1 MRGRRRRILAFVLS
15 AALACSMMPFSASTV
30 SAEESAQE
38 QDTEILTET
47 GVIVPEDPGLPDNE
61 ELLDGY
67 VMNILGLNSGIS
79 TLANYGDK
87 VLNEQEK
94 AIYDQLKASIAGV
107 ASDGGSTEFELVSD
121 NSWTFTYEELGWS
134 GWPEKIT
141 DEMNA
146 QLLQKTGISI
156 EKIIDALLVDCPYEL
171 YWYDKTDGASIAYSY
186 RSKGQA
192 IIFSIPTLIF
202 SVAQGYQDSSMENC
216 VDASGARSAVTAASK
231 AQEIVTKY
239 KGESDYKK
247 LLEYKNEICALTDY
261 NEGAAENEDTPYGD
275 PWQLIYVFDG
285 DDATTVVCEGY
296 SKAFQYLCDLTD
308 FASDEI
314 VCYTVTGDIRGAH
327 MWNIVTM
334 PDGQNYLVDVTNS
347 DTRTVGQDGHLFLTG
362 GEGSIDEGYTF
373 GVGNGSLSYKYDD
386 ETISLYGK
394 GDDSI
399 LKIASKSYDPG
410 AALPISV
417 TVDQSEVIYGTSFT
431 VHITGDA
438 SKEVEIYNGTDLL
451 AKTTLLNGESSVH
464 INTLESGLKPA
475 ENQGDVSGS
484 YPKSYEL
491 SARYADDTESQNV
504 KVTVD
509 YYYNDPNNPY
519 GADGVTPTKDGWYNT
534 APVIKAPQSYEI
546 AATADKDTDWV
557 ESIQLDDEGSG
568 VMATY
573 YLRNSTTGTITRRDS
588 LYRIDKTAPTEL
600 IADVS
605 VQDTS
610 ATVTASAKDTLSGIK
625 SYSLTYDKGG
635 SAAPNIAHQGNGKF
649 SITGMEPQKEY
660 QFTLT
665 VTDKADNTSSI
676 TVAVSTSGKLSLSGA
691 VVTVKGT
698 DGYVYD
704 GTKKDV
710 SKDNV
715 SVTLNGATVPETE
728 YEVSFGA
735 DLVSAGTVTV
745 TVTAKDNSKKYTG
758 TAEGSFEIAKRN
770 VTITAQDQTLTYGE
784 TIDEG
789 IGQVEAAG
797 LAKGDAVASVKL
809 SADTSKVTDN
819 GVITVADAKIQ
830 NAAKS
835 DVTGNYNIAYKPGKL
850 TVKKAQSSIG
860 FADTYQTTKD
870 YDTKPFA
877 VPTEKELEI
886 KGASYEDVVFA
897 WYDSAGN
904 TALQGAPVDAGTY
917 VLKASIPDSENT
929 MASSA
934 EKQIEIKKITI
945 AESEQFTFP
954 DWPER
959 GYVYDGTAKEP
970 AVVVWIDKEKT
981 VQLPA
986 EEYTVEYVNNVNA
999 GYGAQVVIRNAENSR
1014 NSLFDDYTKLFSISP
1029 ASTAIRLDIP
1039 ETAVYGED
1047 ISLTAV
1053 LTGISE
1059 TDMPEGSVTFTVG
1072 REEYTVDI
1080 VNGTAVLPAEKL
1092 SGIPAGDYTVTVSY
1106 PGEGNYAG
1114 AKAEGTLSVQ
1124 KADPDV
1130 GTVTCANDVLYTSTS
1145 WKDVQLQMT
1154 GSAKGRLLLNETT
1167 LQAGTESYTW
1177 TFVPE
1182 DTDNYN
1188 SVTGSIE
1195 LTVQAV
1201 TVDHIEVSGKLEQ
1214 TEYVYGD
1221 TVNLA
1226 GVTVTAVYVNGDR
1239 KVLTDNEMEIRYEHG
1254 AFLWAGDT
1262 SVTVAYTEAGET
1274 HTAKIDGLTVSEKTV
1289 EEPDIR
1295 LAIPEGGY
1303 IYDGT
1308 EKEPAVTVYA
1318 GGLLIPDSEYTVTYE
1333 NNVNAGEAK
1342 VIVADREG
1350 GNFIVNGTASFE
1362 IGKAAQAVLAVTG
1375 MPAGTISYGD
1385 VFTLQTSGGSGEGKV
1400 TWEVTEGTEFA
1411 AISEDGT
1418 VTVKGVGPVT
1428 VKAVKAADQ
1437 NYAEAYA
1444 VWSFDAGK
1452 ANPDVG
1458 DVSYNGETLYS
1469 TDDPTGVQLD
1479 KTGEAAGTLKL
1490 ADGTVFEP
1498 DRTEYVWVFI
1508 PEDTEHYN
1516 EVSGT
1521 IDLAIQANPP
1531 AAMKITGTPDRSG
1544 YSYGDPF
1551 DPSGLTV
1558 EITYKNGLVRTI
1570 PASGLGIVY
1579 EHGSFLMVGDESVT
1593 VTYAHDGAE
1602 VSAVITGLTVTAKKI
1617 ADPTVELEKDTYIYD
1632 GTAKKP
1638 GVTVKDGS
1646 TVIPADEYTVTYT
1659 DNVSVGTASVTI
1671 TDNEGGNYEIAEKT
1685 VTFRIVAKE
1694 QSGGQNGSQTG
1705 TGGDKA
1711 VKTGDSAGIMLWL
1724 MLAAVSGFSVAGA
1737 YAWRKRR
1744 RV

>member
-30 SAEESAQE
+30 SAEEPAQE
-38 QDTEILTET
+38 QDAEILTET

-87 VLNEQEK
+87 VLNDSEK
-94 AIYDQLKASIAGV
+94 AIYDQLKTSIAGV
-107 ASDGGSTEFELVSD
+107 ASHGGSTEFELVSG

-216 VDASGARSAVTAASK
+216 VDASKAKSAVAAASK
-231 AQEIVTKY
+231 AQEIVTRY
-239 KGESDYKK
+239 KAVSDYEK
-247 LLEYKNEICALTDY
+247 LLGYKNEICALTDY

-519 GADGVTPTKDGWYNT
+519 GADGVTPTEDGWYNT

-676 TVAVSTSGKLSLSGA
+676 TVTVSTSGKLSLSGA
-691 VVTVKGT
+691 VVTVIG
-698 DGYVYD
+698 DYVYD
-704 GTKKDV
+704 GTGKVV

-715 SVTLNGATVPETE
+715 SVTLNGETVPETE
-728 YEVSFGA
+728 YEVAFGD
-735 DLVSAGTVTV
+735 DLISAGTVTV
-745 TVTAKDNSKKYTG
+745 TVTAKDNSENYTG
-758 TAEGSFEIAKRN
+758 TAEGSFEIAKRD
-770 VTITAQDQTLTYGE
+770 VTITAQDQTITYGE

-789 IGQVEAAG
+789 MGQVKAVG
-797 LAKGDAVASVKL
+797 LAGGDAVASVKL

-819 GVITVADAKIQ
+819 GVITVADAEIQ

-850 TVKKAQSSIG
+850 TVEKAKSSIA

-886 KGASYEDVVFA
+886 KGASYEDVVFT
-897 WYDSAGN
+897 WYESTEN

-917 VLKASIPDSENT
+917 VLKATIPDSENT
-929 MASSA
+929 TASSV
-934 EKQIEIKKITI
+934 EKQIKIEKVI
-945 AESEQFTFP
+945 ISDPEQFAFP
-954 DWPER
+954 DWPES

-999 GYGAQVVIRNAENSR
+999 GNGAQVVIKSTEYSKNCTI
-1014 NSLFDDYTKLFSISP
+1014 DYTKLFSISP
-1029 ASTAIRLDIP
+1029 ASTSIRLDVP

-1059 TDMPEGSVTFTVG
+1059 TDMPTGSVTFTVDQK
-1072 REEYTVDI
+1072 EYTVDI
-1080 VNGTAVLPAEKL
+1080 VNGRAVLPAEKL
-1092 SGIPAGDYTVTVSY
+1092 SGIPAGDYAVAASY
-1106 PGEGNYAG
+1106 PGKGNYAG

-1342 VIVADREG
+1342 VIVTDREG

>member
-30 SAEESAQE
+30 SAEEPAQE

-67 VMNILGLNSGIS
+67 VMNILGLNSDIS

-94 AIYDQLKASIAGV
+94 AIYDQLKTSIAGI
-107 ASDGGSTEFELVSD
+107 AANGGSTEFTF
-121 NSWTFTYEELGWS
+121 SWTFTYAELGLDGMPS
-134 GWPEKIT
+134 TITDDLKAKISEKIG
-141 DEMNA
+141 DIN
-146 QLLQKTGISI
+146 KV
-156 EKIIDALLVDCPYEL
+156 IDVLLVDCPYEL
-171 YWYDKTDGASIAYSY
+171 YWFDKTRGWSAHDRYLGDGEGI
-186 RSKGQA
+186 
-192 IIFSIPTLIF
+192 TLNRVL
-202 SVAQGYQDSSMENC
+202 SLYVSENYGGNNNEFM
-216 VDASGARSAVTAASK
+216 VDASRAQSAAAAAAK
-231 AQEIVTKY
+231 AKEIVDKY
-239 KGESDYKK
+239 KDASDYQK
-247 LLEYKNEICALTDY
+247 LLGYKEEICKLTDY
-261 NEGAAENEDTPYGD
+261 NHGAADNAGTPYGD
-275 PWQLIYVFDG
+275 PWQLVYVFDG
-285 DDATTVVCEGY
+285 DKDTTVVCEGY
-296 SKAFQYLCDLTD
+296 AKAFQYLCDLTKFD
-308 FASDEI
+308 TSSI
-314 VCYTVTGDIRGAH
+314 VCYTITGIMAGGTGAGGH

-347 DTRTVGQDGHLFLTG
+347 DDGTIGSDGTLFLAGSGGSVNAGYSFGTG
-362 GEGSIDEGYTF
+362 LNMITY
-373 GVGNGSLSYKYDD
+373 NYDSD
-386 ETISLYGK
+386 TTSLYGV
-394 GDDSI
+394 GTDSI
-399 LKIASKSYDPG
+399 LNLASKDYDPKE
-410 AALPISV
+410 AIPLSV
-417 TVDQSEVIYGTSFT
+417 QLESAEVAYGTDIKLN
-431 VHITGDA
+431 VRGDA
-438 SKEVEIYNGTDLL
+438 EKEAVVVSCGNKELAHYSIMNG
-451 AKTTLLNGESSVH
+451 GSVDIS
-464 INTLESGLKPA
+464 INTLEKGLAPA
-475 ENQGDVSGS
+475 EEQGDSGNS
-484 YPKSYEL
+484 YRKEYTLTVKYQDGS
-491 SARYADDTESQNV
+491 DTEEV
-504 KVTVD
+504 AVGVD
-509 YYYNDPNNPY
+509 YYTDESNPTAY
-519 GADGVTPTKDGWYNT
+519 SPTEQSEDYWYKSDVILQPPQGYSIADT
-534 APVIKAPQSYEI
+534 AKSDTNWGDEI
-546 AATADKDTDWV
+546 TVAG
-557 ESIQLDDEGSG
+557 EGEIFK
-568 VMATY
+568 TY
-573 YLRNSTTGTITRRDS
+573 YLRNLNTGAIVRGYAKYS
-588 LYRIDKTAPTEL
+588 IDKTAPTEL
-600 IADVS
+600 KADVS

-610 ATVTASAKDTLSGIK
+610 ATVTASAKDTLSDIK
-625 SYSLTYDKGG
+625 SYSLAYNSGG
-635 SAAPNIAHQGNGKF
+635 SSAPNIADQGNGKF
-649 SITGMEPQKEY
+649 AITGMEPQTEY

-665 VTDKADNTSSI
+665 VTDKADNTESI
-676 TVAVSTSGKLSLSGA
+676 PVAVSTSGKQSLSGA
-691 VVTVKGT
+691 VVTVTG
-698 DGYVYD
+698 DYVYD
-704 GTKKDV
+704 GTGKVV

-715 SVTLNGATVPETE
+715 SVTLNGETVPETE
-728 YEVSFGA
+728 YEVSFGD
-735 DLVSAGTVTV
+735 DLISAGTVTV
-745 TVTAKDNSKKYTG
+745 TVTAKDGSKNYTG
-758 TAEGSFEIAKRN
+758 TAEGSFEIEKRD
-770 VTITAQDQTLTYGE
+770 VTLTVQDQTITYGE

-797 LAKGDAVASVKL
+797 LAEGDAVASVKL

-819 GVITVADAKIQ
+819 GMITVADAEIQ

-835 DVTGNYNIAYKPGKL
+835 DVTENYNIAYKPGKL
-850 TVKKAQSSIG
+850 TVKKAKSSIA

-886 KGASYEDVVFA
+886 KGASYEDVVFT
-897 WYDSAGN
+897 WYDSTGN
-904 TALQGAPVDAGTY
+904 TALKGAPVDAGTY

-929 MASSA
+929 MASRA

-954 DWPER
+954 DWPES

-999 GYGAQVVIRNAENSR
+999 GNGAQVVIKSTEYSKNCTI
-1014 NSLFDDYTKLFSISP
+1014 DYKKLFSISP

-1047 ISLTAV
+1047 ISLVAV

-1059 TDMPEGSVTFTVG
+1059 TDMPTGSVTFTVDQK
-1072 REEYTVDI
+1072 EYTVDI
-1080 VNGTAVLPAEKL
+1080 VNGRAVLPVEQL
-1092 SGIPAGDYTVTVSY
+1092 SGIPAGDYAVTVSY

-1154 GSAKGRLLLNETT
+1154 GSAKGTLSLNETT

-1177 TFVPE
+1177 TFVPK

-1201 TVDHIEVSGKLEQ
+1201 TVDRIEVSGKLEQ

-1221 TVNLA
+1221 TVDLA

-1274 HTAKIDGLTVSEKTV
+1274 HIAKIDGLTVSGKTV

-1362 IGKAAQAVLAVTG
+1362 IGKAAQAVLAITG

-1551 DPSGLTV
+1551 DPTGLTV

-1570 PASGLGIVY
+1570 PASALGIVY
-1579 EHGSFLMVGDESVT
+1579 EQGSFLAVGDESVT
-1593 VTYAHDGAE
+1593 VTYAHDGEE
-1602 VSAVITGLTVTAKKI
+1602 VSAVITGLTVTEKKV

-1638 GVTVKDGS
+1638 GVIVKDGS

-1694 QSGGQNGSQTG
+1694 QSDGQNGSQTG
-1705 TGGDKA
+1705 NGGDKA
-1711 VKTGDSAGIMLWL
+1711 VKTGDSTGIVLWL

>member
-30 SAEESAQE
+30 SAEEPAQE
-38 QDTEILTET
+38 QGAEILTET
-47 GVIVPEDPGLPDNE
+47 DVIVPEDPGLPDNE

-87 VLNEQEK
+87 VLNDSEK
-94 AIYDQLKASIAGV
+94 AIYDQLKTSIARV
-107 ASDGGSTEFELVSD
+107 ASHGGSTEFKLVSG

-186 RSKGQA
+186 RSNGQA

-216 VDASGARSAVTAASK
+216 VDASKAKSAVAAASK

-239 KGESDYKK
+239 KDVSDYKK
-247 LLEYKNEICALTDY
+247 LLGYKDEICALTSY
-261 NEGAAENEDTPYGD
+261 NDDAAYTPGTPYGD

-285 DDATTVVCEGY
+285 DNATTVVCEGY

-314 VCYTVTGDIRGAH
+314 VCYTVTGDIGGGH

-347 DTRTVGQDGHLFLTG
+347 DDGTIGSDGALFLAG
-362 GEGSIDEGYTF
+362 
-373 GVGNGSLSYKYDD
+373 GNGSVDNGYSFSNKSGYSITYNYDA
-386 ETISLYGK
+386 ETTSLYGS
-394 GDDSI
+394 GADSI
-399 LKIASKSYDPG
+399 LNLASAAYDPD
-410 AALPISV
+410 AVTPLSV
-417 TVDQSEVIYGTSFT
+417 QLESSEVAYGTDVVLHVTGSPGKG
-431 VHITGDA
+431 VKVYSGDA
-438 SKEVEIYNGTDLL
+438 EIGDWGLVNGALDIELNTLKYGFSPIEDPQEEIYTPG
-451 AKTTLLNGESSVH
+451 KYTLTV
-464 INTLESGLKPA
+464 
-475 ENQGDVSGS
+475 Q
-484 YPKSYEL
+484 
-491 SARYADDTESQNV
+491 YADVEVTESQEV
-504 KVTVD
+504 TVTVD
-509 YYYNDPNNPY
+509 YYTDESNPTAY
-519 GADGVTPTKDGWYNT
+519 SPTEQSEDYWYKSDVVLQPPQGYSIADTANAGTKWGN
-534 APVIKAPQSYEI
+534 EI
-546 AATADKDTDWV
+546 TV
-557 ESIQLDDEGSG
+557 VGEGEIFK
-568 VMATY
+568 TY
-573 YLRNSTTGTITRRDS
+573 YLRNLNTGAIVRGYAKFS
-588 LYRIDKTAPTEL
+588 IDKTAPTGL
-600 IADVS
+600 KADVS

-610 ATVTASAKDTLSGIK
+610 ATVTASANDTLSDIK
-625 SYSLTYDKGG
+625 SYSLAYNSGG
-635 SAAPNIAHQGNGKF
+635 SSAPNIADQGNGKF
-649 SITGMEPQKEY
+649 AITGMEPQTEY

-665 VTDKADNTSSI
+665 VTDKADNTESI
-676 TVAVSTSGKLSLSGA
+676 PVAVSTSGKLSLAGA
-691 VVTVKGT
+691 VVTVTGA

-704 GTKKDV
+704 GTEKVV
-710 SKDNV
+710 SKGDV
-715 SVTLNGATVPETE
+715 SVTLNGETVPEAE
-728 YEVSFGA
+728 YEVSFGN
-735 DLVSAGTVTV
+735 DLISAGTVTV
-745 TVTAKDNSKKYTG
+745 TVTANDNSKKYTG
-758 TAEGSFEIAKRN
+758 TAEGSFEIAKRD
-770 VTITAQDQTLTYGE
+770 VTITAQDQTITYGE
-784 TIDEG
+784 NIDEDMK
-789 IGQVEAAG
+789 QVEADG
-797 LAKGDAVASVKL
+797 LAEGDAVASVKL

-819 GVITVADAKIQ
+819 GMITVADAEIQ

-835 DVTGNYNIAYKPGKL
+835 DVTGNYNITYIPGKL
-850 TVKKAQSSIG
+850 TVEKAQSSIA

-886 KGASYEDVVFA
+886 KGASYEDVVFT
-897 WYDSAGN
+897 WYESTEN

-929 MASSA
+929 TASRA
-934 EKQIEIKKITI
+934 ETTIEIQRITI
-945 AESEQFTFP
+945 KDSEQFAFP
-954 DWPER
+954 DWPES

-999 GYGAQVVIRNAENSR
+999 GNGAQVVIKSTEYSKNCTI
-1014 NSLFDDYTKLFSISP
+1014 DYTKLFSISP
-1029 ASTAIRLDIP
+1029 ASTSIRLDVP

-1047 ISLTAV
+1047 ISLVAV

-1059 TDMPEGSVTFTVG
+1059 TDMPTGSVTFTVDQK
-1072 REEYTVDI
+1072 EYTVDI
-1080 VNGTAVLPAEKL
+1080 VNGRAVLPAEKL
-1092 SGIPAGDYTVTVSY
+1092 SGIPAGDYAVAVSY
-1106 PGEGNYAG
+1106 PGKGNYAG

-1154 GSAKGRLLLNETT
+1154 GSAKGTLSLNETT

-1177 TFVPE
+1177 TFVPK

-1201 TVDHIEVSGKLEQ
+1201 TVDRIEVSGKLEQ

-1221 TVNLA
+1221 TVDLA

-1274 HTAKIDGLTVSEKTV
+1274 HIAKIDGLTVSEKTV

-1362 IGKAAQAVLAVTG
+1362 IGKAAQAVLAITG

-1551 DPSGLTV
+1551 DPTGLTV

-1570 PASGLGIVY
+1570 PASALGIVY
-1579 EHGSFLMVGDESVT
+1579 EQGSFLAVGDESVT
-1593 VTYAHDGAE
+1593 VTYAHDGEE
-1602 VSAVITGLTVTAKKI
+1602 VSAVITGLTVTEKKV

-1711 VKTGDSAGIMLWL
+1711 VKTGDSTGIMLWL

>member
-30 SAEESAQE
+30 SAEEPAQE

-87 VLNEQEK
+87 VLNDSEK
-94 AIYDQLKASIAGV
+94 AIYNKLKDEIKKIA
-107 ASDGGSTEFELVSD
+107 ADGGSTEIGIDLAL
-121 NSWTFTYEELGWS
+121 SWTSEELGS
-134 GWPEKIT
+134 QTVEQALSTSMGKIM
-141 DEMNA
+141 DV
-146 QLLQKTGISI
+146 
-156 EKIIDALLVDCPYEL
+156 LLVDCPYEL
-171 YWYDKTDGASIAYSY
+171 YWFDKTDSRAFSY
-186 RSKGQA
+186 RYYRPAEGE
-192 IIFSIPTLIF
+192 T
-202 SVAQGYQDSSMENC
+202 SVRVAKISFVVASAYQLD
-216 VDASGARSAVTAASK
+216 GARYTVNGTEAKSAVAAASK

-239 KGESDYKK
+239 KDASDYQK
-247 LLEYKNEICALTDY
+247 LLGYKEEICKLTDY
-261 NEGAAENEDTPYGD
+261 NHGAADNAGTPYGD
-275 PWQLIYVFDG
+275 PWQLVYVFDG
-285 DDATTVVCEGY
+285 DKDTTVVCEGY
-296 SKAFQYLCDLTD
+296 AKAFQYLCDLTKFD
-308 FASDEI
+308 TSSI
-314 VCYTVTGDIRGAH
+314 VCYTITGIMEGGTGAGGH

-347 DTRTVGQDGHLFLTG
+347 DDGTIGSDGTLFLAGSGGSVNAGYSFGTG
-362 GEGSIDEGYTF
+362 LNMITY
-373 GVGNGSLSYKYDD
+373 NYDSD
-386 ETISLYGK
+386 TTSLYGV
-394 GDDSI
+394 GTDSI
-399 LKIASKSYDPG
+399 LNLASKDYDPNE
-410 AALPISV
+410 AIPLSV
-417 TVDQSEVIYGTSFT
+417 QLESTEVAYGTDIKLN
-431 VHITGDA
+431 VRGDA
-438 SKEVEIYNGTDLL
+438 RKEAVVVSCGNKELAHYSIMNG
-451 AKTTLLNGESSVH
+451 GSVDIS
-464 INTLESGLKPA
+464 INTLEKGLAPA
-475 ENQGDVSGS
+475 EEQGDSGNS
-484 YPKSYEL
+484 YRKEYTLTVKYQDGS
-491 SARYADDTESQNV
+491 DTEEV
-504 KVTVD
+504 AVGVD
-509 YYYNDPNNPY
+509 YYTDESNPTAY
-519 GADGVTPTKDGWYNT
+519 SPTEQSEDYWYKSDVVLQPPQGYSIADTANAGTKWGN
-534 APVIKAPQSYEI
+534 EI
-546 AATADKDTDWV
+546 TV
-557 ESIQLDDEGSG
+557 VGEGEIFK
-568 VMATY
+568 TY
-573 YLRNSTTGTITRRDS
+573 YLRNLNTGAIVRGYAKFS
-588 LYRIDKTAPTEL
+588 IDKTAPTGL
-600 IADVS
+600 KADVS

-610 ATVTASAKDTLSGIK
+610 ATVTASANDTLSDIK
-625 SYSLTYDKGG
+625 SYSLAYNSGG
-635 SAAPNIAHQGNGKF
+635 SSAPNIADQGNGKF
-649 SITGMEPQKEY
+649 AITGMEPQTEY

-665 VTDKADNTSSI
+665 VTDKADNTESI
-676 TVAVSTSGKLSLSGA
+676 PVAVSTSGKLSLAGA
-691 VVTVKGT
+691 VVTVTGA

-704 GTKKDV
+704 GTEKVV
-710 SKDNV
+710 SKGDV
-715 SVTLNGATVPETE
+715 SVTLNGETVPEAE
-728 YEVSFGA
+728 YEVSFGN
-735 DLVSAGTVTV
+735 DLISAGTVTV
-745 TVTAKDNSKKYTG
+745 TVTANDNSKKYTG
-758 TAEGSFEIAKRN
+758 TAEGSFEIAKRD
-770 VTITAQDQTLTYGE
+770 VTITAQDQTITYGE
-784 TIDEG
+784 NIDEDMK
-789 IGQVEAAG
+789 QVEADG
-797 LAKGDAVASVKL
+797 LAEGDAVVSVKL

-819 GVITVADAKIQ
+819 GVITVADAEIQ

-835 DVTGNYNIAYKPGKL
+835 DVTGNYNITYIPGKL
-850 TVKKAQSSIG
+850 TVEKAQSSIA

-886 KGASYEDVVFA
+886 KGASYEDVVFT
-897 WYDSAGN
+897 WYESTEN

-929 MASSA
+929 TASRA
-934 EKQIEIKKITI
+934 ETTIEIQKITI
-945 AESEQFTFP
+945 KDSEQFAFP
-954 DWPER
+954 DWPES

-999 GYGAQVVIRNAENSR
+999 GNGAQVVIKSTEYSKNCTI
-1014 NSLFDDYTKLFSISP
+1014 DYTKLFSISP
-1029 ASTAIRLDIP
+1029 ASTSIRLDVP

-1047 ISLTAV
+1047 ISLVAV

-1059 TDMPEGSVTFTVG
+1059 TDMPTGSVTFTVDQK
-1072 REEYTVDI
+1072 EYTVDI
-1080 VNGTAVLPAEKL
+1080 VNGRAVLPVEKL
-1092 SGIPAGDYTVTVSY
+1092 SGIPAGDYAVAVSY

-1154 GSAKGRLLLNETT
+1154 GSAKGTLSLNETT

-1177 TFVPE
+1177 TFVPK

-1201 TVDHIEVSGKLEQ
+1201 TVDRIEVSGKLEQ

-1221 TVNLA
+1221 TVDLA

-1274 HTAKIDGLTVSEKTV
+1274 HIAKIDGLTVSEKTV

-1362 IGKAAQAVLAVTG
+1362 IGKAAQAVLAITG

-1551 DPSGLTV
+1551 DPTGLTV

-1570 PASGLGIVY
+1570 PASALGIVY
-1579 EHGSFLMVGDESVT
+1579 EQGSFLAVGDESVT
-1593 VTYAHDGAE
+1593 VTYAHDGEE
-1602 VSAVITGLTVTAKKI
+1602 VSAVITGLTVTEKKV

-1711 VKTGDSAGIMLWL
+1711 VKTGDSTGIMLWL

>member
-30 SAEESAQE
+30 SAEEPAQE
-38 QDTEILTET
+38 QDAEILTET

-87 VLNEQEK
+87 VLNDSEK
-94 AIYDQLKASIAGV
+94 AIYDQLKTSIAGV
-107 ASDGGSTEFELVSD
+107 ASHGGSTEFELVSG

-216 VDASGARSAVTAASK
+216 VDASKAKSAVAAASK

-239 KGESDYKK
+239 KDVSDYKK
-247 LLEYKNEICALTDY
+247 LLGYKDEICALTSY
-261 NEGAAENEDTPYGD
+261 NDDAAYTPGTPYGD

-347 DTRTVGQDGHLFLTG
+347 DDGTIGSDGTLFLAGSGGSVNAGYSFGTG
-362 GEGSIDEGYTF
+362 LNMITY
-373 GVGNGSLSYKYDD
+373 NYDPD
-386 ETISLYGK
+386 TTSLYGV
-394 GDDSI
+394 GTDSI
-399 LKIASKSYDPG
+399 LNLASKDYDPKE
-410 AALPISV
+410 AIPLSV
-417 TVDQSEVIYGTSFT
+417 QLESAEVAYGTDIKLN
-431 VHITGDA
+431 VRGDA
-438 SKEVEIYNGTDLL
+438 EKEAVVVSCGNKELAHYSIMNG
-451 AKTTLLNGESSVH
+451 GSVDIS
-464 INTLESGLKPA
+464 INTLEKGLAPA
-475 ENQGDVSGS
+475 EEQGDSGNS
-484 YPKSYEL
+484 YRKEYTLTVKYQDGS
-491 SARYADDTESQNV
+491 DTEEV
-504 KVTVD
+504 AVGVD
-509 YYYNDPNNPY
+509 YYTDESNPTAY
-519 GADGVTPTKDGWYNT
+519 SPTEQSEDYWYKSDVVLQPPQGYSIADT
-534 APVIKAPQSYEI
+534 AKADTYWGNEI
-546 AATADKDTDWV
+546 TV
-557 ESIQLDDEGSG
+557 VGEGEIFK
-568 VMATY
+568 TY
-573 YLRNSTTGTITRRDS
+573 YLRNLNTGAIVRGYAKFS
-588 LYRIDKTAPTEL
+588 IDKTAPTEL

-649 SITGMEPQKEY
+649 SITGMEPQTEY

-665 VTDKADNTSSI
+665 VTDKADNTASI
-676 TVAVSTSGKLSLSGA
+676 PVAVSTSGKLSLSGA

-770 VTITAQDQTLTYGE
+770 VTITAQDQTITYGE

-819 GVITVADAKIQ
+819 GVITVADAEIQ

-850 TVKKAQSSIG
+850 TVEKAKSSIA

-886 KGASYEDVVFA
+886 KGASYEDVVFT
-897 WYDSAGN
+897 WYESTEN

-917 VLKASIPDSENT
+917 VLKATIPDSENT
-929 MASSA
+929 TASSV
-934 EKQIEIKKITI
+934 EKQIKIEKVI
-945 AESEQFTFP
+945 ISDPEQFAFP
-954 DWPER
+954 DWPES

-999 GYGAQVVIRNAENSR
+999 GNGAQVVIKSTEYSKNCTI
-1014 NSLFDDYTKLFSISP
+1014 DYTKLFSISP
-1029 ASTAIRLDIP
+1029 ASTSIRLDVP

-1059 TDMPEGSVTFTVG
+1059 TDMPTGSVTFTVDQK
-1072 REEYTVDI
+1072 EYTVDI
-1080 VNGTAVLPAEKL
+1080 VNGRAVLPAEKL
-1092 SGIPAGDYTVTVSY
+1092 SGIPAGDYAVAASY
-1106 PGEGNYAG
+1106 PGKGNYAG

-1154 GSAKGRLLLNETT
+1154 GSAKGTLSLNETT
-1167 LQAGTESYTW
+1167 LQAGTELYTW
-1177 TFVPE
+1177 TFVPV

-1201 TVDHIEVSGKLEQ
+1201 TVDRIEVSGKLEQ

-1221 TVNLA
+1221 TVDLA

-1303 IYDGT
+1303 FYDGT

-1342 VIVADREG
+1342 VIVTDREG

-1362 IGKAAQAVLAVTG
+1362 IGKAAQAVLAITG

-1551 DPSGLTV
+1551 DPTGLTV

-1570 PASGLGIVY
+1570 PASALGIVY
-1579 EHGSFLMVGDESVT
+1579 EQGSFLAVGDESVT
-1593 VTYAHDGAE
+1593 VTYAHDGEE
-1602 VSAVITGLTVTAKKI
+1602 VSAVITGLTVTEKRV

-1711 VKTGDSAGIMLWL
+1711 VKTGDSTGIMLWL

>member
-30 SAEESAQE
+30 SAEEPAQE

-47 GVIVPEDPGLPDNE
+47 DVIVPEDPGLPDNE

-67 VMNILGLNSGIS
+67 VMNILGLNSDIS

-94 AIYDQLKASIAGV
+94 AIYDQLKTSIAGI
-107 ASDGGSTEFELVSD
+107 AANGGSTEFTF
-121 NSWTFTYEELGWS
+121 SWTFTYAELGLDGMPS
-134 GWPEKIT
+134 TITDDLKAKISEKIG
-141 DEMNA
+141 DIN
-146 QLLQKTGISI
+146 KV
-156 EKIIDALLVDCPYEL
+156 IDVLLVDCPYEL
-171 YWYDKTDGASIAYSY
+171 YWFDKTRGWSAHDRYLGDGEGI
-186 RSKGQA
+186 
-192 IIFSIPTLIF
+192 TLNRVL
-202 SVAQGYQDSSMENC
+202 SLYVSENYGGNNNEFM
-216 VDASGARSAVTAASK
+216 VDASRAQSAAAAAAK
-231 AQEIVTKY
+231 AKEIVNKY
-239 KGESDYKK
+239 KDASDYQK
-247 LLEYKNEICALTDY
+247 LLGYKEEICKLTDY
-261 NEGAAENEDTPYGD
+261 NHGAADNAGTPYGD
-275 PWQLIYVFDG
+275 PWQLVYVFDG
-285 DDATTVVCEGY
+285 DKDTTVVCEGY
-296 SKAFQYLCDLTD
+296 AKAFQYLCDLTKFD
-308 FASDEI
+308 TSSI
-314 VCYTVTGDIRGAH
+314 VCYTITGIMAGGTGAGGH

-347 DTRTVGQDGHLFLTG
+347 DDGTIGSDGTLFLAGSGGSVNAGYSFGTG
-362 GEGSIDEGYTF
+362 LNMITY
-373 GVGNGSLSYKYDD
+373 NYDPD
-386 ETISLYGK
+386 TTSLYGV
-394 GDDSI
+394 GTDSI
-399 LKIASKSYDPG
+399 LNLASKDYDPKE
-410 AALPISV
+410 AIPLSV
-417 TVDQSEVIYGTSFT
+417 QLESAEVAYGTDIKLN
-431 VHITGDA
+431 VRGDA
-438 SKEVEIYNGTDLL
+438 EKEAVVVSCGNKELAHYSIMNG
-451 AKTTLLNGESSVH
+451 GSVDIS
-464 INTLESGLKPA
+464 INTLEKGLAPA
-475 ENQGDVSGS
+475 EEQGDSGNS
-484 YPKSYEL
+484 YRKEYTLTVKYQDGS
-491 SARYADDTESQNV
+491 DTEEV
-504 KVTVD
+504 AVGVD
-509 YYYNDPNNPY
+509 YYTDESNPTAY
-519 GADGVTPTKDGWYNT
+519 SPTEQSEDYWYKSDVILQPPQGYSIADT
-534 APVIKAPQSYEI
+534 AKSDTNWGDEI
-546 AATADKDTDWV
+546 TVAG
-557 ESIQLDDEGSG
+557 EGEIFK
-568 VMATY
+568 TY
-573 YLRNSTTGTITRRDS
+573 YLRNLNTGAIVRGYAKYS
-588 LYRIDKTAPTEL
+588 IDKTAPTEL
-600 IADVS
+600 KADVS

-610 ATVTASAKDTLSGIK
+610 ATVTASAKDTLSDIK
-625 SYSLTYDKGG
+625 SYSLAYNSGG
-635 SAAPNIAHQGNGKF
+635 SSAPNIADQGNGKF
-649 SITGMEPQKEY
+649 AITGMEPQTEY

-665 VTDKADNTSSI
+665 VTDKADNTESI
-676 TVAVSTSGKLSLSGA
+676 PVAVSTSGKQSPSGA
-691 VVTVKGT
+691 VVTVTG
-698 DGYVYD
+698 DYVYD
-704 GTKKDV
+704 GTGKVV

-715 SVTLNGATVPETE
+715 SVTLNGETVPETE
-728 YEVSFGA
+728 YEVSFGD
-735 DLVSAGTVTV
+735 DLISAGTVTV
-745 TVTAKDNSKKYTG
+745 TVTAKDGSKNYTG
-758 TAEGSFEIAKRN
+758 TAEGSFEIEKRD
-770 VTITAQDQTLTYGE
+770 VTLTVQDQTITYGE
-784 TIDEG
+784 TVDEG

-797 LAKGDAVASVKL
+797 LAAGDAVASVKL

-850 TVKKAQSSIG
+850 TVEKAKSSIA

-886 KGASYEDVVFA
+886 KGASYEDVVFT
-897 WYDSAGN
+897 WYESTEN
-904 TALQGAPVDAGTY
+904 TALQGAPVDAGIY
-917 VLKASIPDSENT
+917 VLKATIPNSENT
-929 MASSA
+929 TASSA

-954 DWPER
+954 DWPES

-986 EEYTVEYVNNVNA
+986 GEYTVEYVNNVNA
-999 GYGAQVVIRNAENSR
+999 GYGAQVVIKSTEYSKNCTI
-1014 NSLFDDYTKLFSISP
+1014 DYKKLFSISP
-1029 ASTAIRLDIP
+1029 ASTSIRLDVP

-1059 TDMPEGSVTFTVG
+1059 TDMPTGSVTFTVG

-1080 VNGTAVLPAEKL
+1080 VNGRAVLPAEKL
-1092 SGIPAGDYTVTVSY
+1092 SGIPAGDYAVAVSY
-1106 PGEGNYAG
+1106 PGKDNYAG
-1114 AKAEGTLSVQ
+1114 AKAEGTLSIQ

-1154 GSAKGRLLLNETT
+1154 GSAKGTLSLNETT

-1177 TFVPE
+1177 TFVPK

-1201 TVDHIEVSGKLEQ
+1201 TVDRIEVSGKLEQ

-1221 TVNLA
+1221 TVDLA

-1274 HTAKIDGLTVSEKTV
+1274 HIAKIDGLTVSEKTV

-1362 IGKAAQAVLAVTG
+1362 IGKAAQAVLAITG

-1418 VTVKGVGPVT
+1418 VTVKGVGLVT

-1458 DVSYNGETLYS
+1458 DVSYNGETHYS

-1551 DPSGLTV
+1551 DPTGLTV

-1570 PASGLGIVY
+1570 PASALGIVY
-1579 EHGSFLMVGDESVT
+1579 EQGSFLAVGDESVT
-1593 VTYAHDGAE
+1593 VTYAHDGEE
-1602 VSAVITGLTVTAKKI
+1602 VSAVITGLTVTEKKV

-1638 GVTVKDGS
+1638 GVIVKDGS

-1694 QSGGQNGSQTG
+1694 QSDGQNGSQTG
-1705 TGGDKA
+1705 NGGDKA
-1711 VKTGDSAGIMLWL
+1711 VKTGDSTGIVLWL

>member
-30 SAEESAQE
+30 SAEEPAQE
-38 QDTEILTET
+38 QDAEILTET

-107 ASDGGSTEFELVSD
+107 ASNGGSTEFELVSD

-134 GWPEKIT
+134 GWPETFTK
-141 DEMNA
+141 EMRD

-171 YWYDKTDGASIAYSY
+171 YWYDKTDGASIRYSY
-186 RSKGQA
+186 QDNGQA

-216 VDASGARSAVTAASK
+216 VDASGAQSAATAASK
-231 AQEIVTKY
+231 AQEIVTRY
-239 KGESDYKK
+239 KAVSDYEK
-247 LLEYKNEICALTDY
+247 LLGYKNEICALTDY

-519 GADGVTPTKDGWYNT
+519 GADGVTPTEDGWYNT

-573 YLRNSTTGTITRRDS
+573 YLRNSMTGTITRRDS

-610 ATVTASAKDTLSGIK
+610 AIVTASAKDTLSGIK

-770 VTITAQDQTLTYGE
+770 VTITAQDQTITYGE
-784 TIDEG
+784 TIDEDME
-789 IGQVEAAG
+789 QVKAVD
-797 LAKGDAVASVKL
+797 LAEGDAVASVKL

-934 EKQIEIKKITI
+934 EKQIKIEKVI
-945 AESEQFTFP
+945 ISDPEQFTFP

-1551 DPSGLTV
+1551 DPTGLTV

-1570 PASGLGIVY
+1570 PASALGIVY
-1579 EHGSFLMVGDESVT
+1579 EQGSFLAVGDESVT
-1593 VTYAHDGAE
+1593 VTYAHDGEE
-1602 VSAVITGLTVTAKKI
+1602 VSAVITGLTVTEKKV

-1685 VTFRIVAKE
+1685 VTFRIVTKE

>member
-134 GWPEKIT
+134 GWPETFTK
-141 DEMNA
+141 EMRD

-171 YWYDKTDGASIAYSY
+171 YWYDKTDGASIRYSY
-186 RSKGQA
+186 QDNGQA

-261 NEGAAENEDTPYGD
+261 NEGAAENEGTPYGD

-285 DDATTVVCEGY
+285 DNATTVVCEGY

-314 VCYTVTGDIRGAH
+314 VCYTVTGDIGGGH

-347 DTRTVGQDGHLFLTG
+347 DTGTAGGYGHLFLAG

-373 GVGNGSLSYKYDD
+373 GLGNGSLSYKYDD
-386 ETISLYGK
+386 ETTSLYGT
-394 GDDSI
+394 GDGSI
-399 LKIASKSYDPG
+399 LKIASKSYDPN

-519 GADGVTPTKDGWYNT
+519 GADGVTPTKDGWYNV

-600 IADVS
+600 KADVS

-610 ATVTASAKDTLSGIK
+610 ATVAASAKDTLSGIK

-635 SAAPNIAHQGNGKF
+635 SAAPNIADQGNGKF
-649 SITGMEPQKEY
+649 AITGMEPQTDY
-660 QFTLT
+660 RFTLT
-665 VTDKADNTSSI
+665 VTDKADNTADI
-676 TVAVSTSGKLSLSGA
+676 PVAVSTSGKLSLSGA
-691 VVTVKGT
+691 VVTVTGN
-698 DGYVYD
+698 YVYD
-704 GTKKDV
+704 GTGKVV

-715 SVTLNGATVPETE
+715 SVTLNGETVPETE
-728 YEVSFGA
+728 YEVSFGD
-735 DLVSAGTVTV
+735 DLISAGTVTV
-745 TVTAKDNSKKYTG
+745 TVTAKDNSENYTG

-770 VTITAQDQTLTYGE
+770 VTITARDQTITYGE

-789 IGQVEAAG
+789 MGQVKAAG
-797 LAKGDAVASVKL
+797 LAEGDAVASVKL

-819 GVITVADAKIQ
+819 GMITVADAEIQ

-850 TVKKAQSSIG
+850 TVEKAKSSIA

-886 KGASYEDVVFA
+886 KGASYEDVVFT
-897 WYDSAGN
+897 WYDSTGN
-904 TALQGAPVDAGTY
+904 TALKGAPVDAGTY

-929 MASSA
+929 MASRA

-954 DWPER
+954 DWPES
-959 GYVYDGTAKEP
+959 GYVYDGTAKKP

-999 GYGAQVVIRNAENSR
+999 GYGAQVVIKSTEYSKNCTI
-1014 NSLFDDYTKLFSISP
+1014 DYKKLFSISP

-1047 ISLTAV
+1047 ISLVAV

-1059 TDMPEGSVTFTVG
+1059 TDMPTGSVTFTVDQK
-1072 REEYTVDI
+1072 EYTVDI
-1080 VNGTAVLPAEKL
+1080 VNGRAVLPVEKR
-1092 SGIPAGDYTVTVSY
+1092 SGIPAGDYAVTVSY

-1154 GSAKGRLLLNETT
+1154 GSAKGTLSLNETT

-1177 TFVPE
+1177 TFVPK

-1201 TVDHIEVSGKLEQ
+1201 TVDRIEVSGKLEQ

-1221 TVNLA
+1221 TVDLA

-1362 IGKAAQAVLAVTG
+1362 IGKAAQAVLAITG

-1551 DPSGLTV
+1551 DPTGLTV

-1570 PASGLGIVY
+1570 PASALGIVY
-1579 EHGSFLMVGDESVT
+1579 EQGSFLAVGDESVT
-1593 VTYAHDGAE
+1593 VTYAHDGEE
-1602 VSAVITGLTVTAKKI
+1602 VSAVITGLTVTEKKV

-1711 VKTGDSAGIMLWL
+1711 VKTGDSTGIMLWL

>member
-30 SAEESAQE
+30 SAEEPAQE
-38 QDTEILTET
+38 QDAEILTET

-94 AIYDQLKASIAGV
+94 AIYNKLKDEIKKIAAS
-107 ASDGGSTEFELVSD
+107 GGSTEIGIDLAL
-121 NSWTFTYEELGWS
+121 SWTSEELGS
-134 GWPEKIT
+134 QTVEQALGTSMGKIM
-141 DEMNA
+141 DV
-146 QLLQKTGISI
+146 
-156 EKIIDALLVDCPYEL
+156 LLVDCPYEL
-171 YWYDKTDGASIAYSY
+171 YWFDKTDSRAFSYSY
-186 RSKGQA
+186 YRPAEGE
-192 IIFSIPTLIF
+192 T
-202 SVAQGYQDSSMENC
+202 SVRVAKISFVVASAYRRDGAVHT
-216 VDASGARSAVTAASK
+216 VDGTKARSAVAAASK

-247 LLEYKNEICALTDY
+247 LLGYKKEICALTDY
-261 NEGAAENEDTPYGD
+261 NYGAADNAGTPYGD

-314 VCYTVTGDIRGAH
+314 VCYTVTGDIKGAH

-347 DTRTVGQDGHLFLTG
+347 DTRTVGQDGHLFLAG

-386 ETISLYGK
+386 ETTSLYGT

-399 LKIASKSYDPG
+399 LKIASKSYDPN

-519 GADGVTPTKDGWYNT
+519 GADGVTPTEDGWYNT

-573 YLRNSTTGTITRRDS
+573 YLRNSMTGTITRRDS

-770 VTITAQDQTLTYGE
+770 VTITAQDQTITYGE
-784 TIDEG
+784 TIDEDME
-789 IGQVEAAG
+789 QVKAVD
-797 LAKGDAVASVKL
+797 LAEGDAVASVKL

-819 GVITVADAKIQ
+819 GVITVADAEIQ

-835 DVTGNYNIAYKPGKL
+835 DVTGNYNITYKPGKL
-850 TVKKAQSSIG
+850 TVKKAKSSIA

-934 EKQIEIKKITI
+934 ETTIEIQKITI
-945 AESEQFTFP
+945 KDSEQFAFP
-954 DWPER
+954 DWPES

-999 GYGAQVVIRNAENSR
+999 GNGAQVVIKSTEYSKNCTI
-1014 NSLFDDYTKLFSISP
+1014 DYTKLFSISP
-1029 ASTAIRLDIP
+1029 ASTSIRLDIP

-1221 TVNLA
+1221 TVDLA

-1318 GGLLIPDSEYTVTYE
+1318 GGLLIPDSEYTVAYE

-1342 VIVADREG
+1342 VIVTDREG

-1362 IGKAAQAVLAVTG
+1362 IGKAAQAVLAITG

-1551 DPSGLTV
+1551 DPTGLTV

-1570 PASGLGIVY
+1570 PASALGIVY

>member
-30 SAEESAQE
+30 SAEEPAQE

-94 AIYDQLKASIAGV
+94 AIYNKLKDEIKKIA
-107 ASDGGSTEFELVSD
+107 ADGGSTEIGIDLAL
-121 NSWTFTYEELGWS
+121 SWTSEELGS
-134 GWPEKIT
+134 QTVEQALGTSMGKIM
-141 DEMNA
+141 DV
-146 QLLQKTGISI
+146 
-156 EKIIDALLVDCPYEL
+156 LLVDCPYEL
-171 YWYDKTDGASIAYSY
+171 YWFDKTDSRAFSYSY
-186 RSKGQA
+186 YRPAEGE
-192 IIFSIPTLIF
+192 T
-202 SVAQGYQDSSMENC
+202 SVRVAKISFVVASAYRRDGAVHT
-216 VDASGARSAVTAASK
+216 VDGTKARSAVAAASK

-247 LLEYKNEICALTDY
+247 LLGYKKEICALTDY
-261 NEGAAENEDTPYGD
+261 NYGAADNAGTPYGD

-314 VCYTVTGDIRGAH
+314 VCYTVTGDIKGAH

-347 DTRTVGQDGHLFLTG
+347 DTRTVGQDGHLFLAG

-386 ETISLYGK
+386 ETTSLYGT

-399 LKIASKSYDPG
+399 LKIASKSYDPN

-519 GADGVTPTKDGWYNT
+519 GADGVTPTEDGWYNT

-573 YLRNSTTGTITRRDS
+573 YLRNSMTGTITRRDS

-770 VTITAQDQTLTYGE
+770 VTITAQDQTITYGE
-784 TIDEG
+784 TIDEDME
-789 IGQVEAAG
+789 QVKAVD
-797 LAKGDAVASVKL
+797 LAEGDAVASVKL

-819 GVITVADAKIQ
+819 GVITVADAEIQ

-835 DVTGNYNIAYKPGKL
+835 DVTGNYNITYKPGKL
-850 TVKKAQSSIG
+850 TVKKAKSSIA

-934 EKQIEIKKITI
+934 ETTIEIQKITI
-945 AESEQFTFP
+945 KDSEQFAFP
-954 DWPER
+954 DWPES

-999 GYGAQVVIRNAENSR
+999 GNGAQVVIKSTEYSKNCTI
-1014 NSLFDDYTKLFSISP
+1014 DYTKLFSISP
-1029 ASTAIRLDIP
+1029 ASTSIRLDIP

-1221 TVNLA
+1221 TVDLA

-1318 GGLLIPDSEYTVTYE
+1318 GGLLIPDSEYTVAYE

-1342 VIVADREG
+1342 VIVTDREG

-1362 IGKAAQAVLAVTG
+1362 IGKAAQAVLAITG

-1551 DPSGLTV
+1551 DPTGLTV

-1570 PASGLGIVY
+1570 PASALGIVY